1 MAHMVESA
9 VVVKVS
15 KLARDDEAVAE
26 IIDDETIAQLEAV
39 IHELVGD
46 DHALIEVIK
55 A

>member
-15 KLARDDEAVAE
+15 KLAKDDEVVAE
-26 IIDDETIAQLEAV
+26 IMSDEIVAQLEAV
-39 IHELVGD
+39 IQELVGD

>member
-1 MAHMVESA
+1 MAQVAEAA

-15 KLARDDEAVAE
+15 KLVRDDEVVAE
-26 IIDDETIAQLEAV
+26 MLSDETISQIEAV

-46 DHALIEVIK
+46 NHALIEVIK

>member
-15 KLARDDEAVAE
+15 KLARDDETVAE
-26 IIDDETIAQLEAV
+26 ILDDEIIEQLKAV
-39 IHELVGD
+39 IHELVSD